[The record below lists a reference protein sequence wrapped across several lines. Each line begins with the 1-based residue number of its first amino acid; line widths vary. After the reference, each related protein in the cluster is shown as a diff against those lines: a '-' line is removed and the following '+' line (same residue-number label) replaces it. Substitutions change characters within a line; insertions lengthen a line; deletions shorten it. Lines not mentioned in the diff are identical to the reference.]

1 MKKTK
6 KFISLF
12 ITICLLM
19 TFIPM
24 QMAYADS
31 AFSGGNGTKD
41 DPYLI
46 TNANDFKQLAT
57 EVNGEIITAI
67 HILKFLKP
75 LRKLLN
81 FQQMTDMF
89 R

>member
-1 MKKTK
+1 MLTEGSKMKKTK

-31 AFSGGNGTKD
+31 AFSGGNGT
-41 DPYLI
+41 
-46 TNANDFKQLAT
+46 
-57 EVNGEIITAI
+57 
-67 HILKFLKP
+67 
-75 LRKLLN
+75 
-81 FQQMTDMF
+81 
-89 R
+89 